1 MDGSTPYGI
10 ERKMPLIERYVLRRT
25 AEIFLLTL
33 CALTGA
39 LWVTRL
45 LVELDVVTAKG
56 QAIWVYLLMTI
67 LALPAVVQV
76 VAPVA
81 LLVGIIVT
89 LNSLTSDSELPI
101 ISAAGASQKAINRP
115 ILLLSIV
122 VMLLVAVSHHVL
134 APASLSAFRTLLSQ
148 VRADVI
154 ATLMQDGGFQ
164 TVEDGLTMH
173 FRERAPDGGF
183 HDVFINDDRD
193 PKESRTFSAA
203 QGLLL
208 DQAGRP
214 FLVLRSGDLIREDHS
229 SQEAGVVTFDTY
241 ALDLSQF
248 GPADAAPV
256 YQAMERSTLFLLDP
270 PAGDRYSDKY
280 PLRVRAELHDRI
292 TAPLYTLVFSL
303 IALAFLGRPRTN
315 RQDRGAAIVSVVLFC
330 LLFRVA
336 GFAAMAV
343 ARKVE
348 GMTMFM
354 YVAPLAGL
362 AFGLYANLH
371 DPRGWIVGMEA
382 VSDVI
387 ARAARRL
394 LGRQL
399 STADTANGR

>member
-1 MDGSTPYGI
+1 
-10 ERKMPLIERYVLRRT
+10 MPLIERYVLRRT
-25 AEIFLLTL
+25 AQVFLLTL

-56 QAIWVYLLMTI
+56 QAIWVYLLMTV
-67 LALPAVVQV
+67 LALPAIVQV

-89 LNSLTSDSELPI
+89 LNSLTNDSELPI

-115 ILLLSIV
+115 ILLLSV
-122 VMLLVAVSHHVL
+122 MVMLFVAVSHHIL
-134 APASLSAFRTLLSQ
+134 APASLLAFRTILTQ

-154 ATLMQDGGFQ
+154 ATLVQDGGFR

-173 FRERAPDGGF
+173 FRERMPDGGF
-183 HDVFINDDRD
+183 RDVFIDDERD

-203 QGLLL
+203 SGLLL
-208 DQAGRP
+208 DQAGGGP
-214 FLVLRSGDLIREDHS
+214 FLVLQNGDLIREDRS
-229 SQEAGVVTFDTY
+229 SDEAGVVTFDTY
-241 ALDLSQF
+241 ALDLGQF

-270 PAGDRYSDKY
+270 PPNDRYSDKY
-280 PLRVRAELHDRI
+280 PLRVRAEVHDRI
-292 TAPLYTLVFSL
+292 TAPLYTLVFAL

-315 RQDRGAAIVSVVLFC
+315 RQDRSMAIASVVLLC

-343 ARKVE
+343 ARQVE
-348 GMTMFM
+348 GVTVFM
-354 YVAPLAGL
+354 YAVPLAGL

-371 DPRGWIVGMEA
+371 DSRLWFGPQMEA
-382 VSDVI
+382 AGGAMARTTGRLFGRGLSPADI
-387 ARAARRL
+387 AD
-394 LGRQL
+394 GR
-399 STADTANGR
+399 